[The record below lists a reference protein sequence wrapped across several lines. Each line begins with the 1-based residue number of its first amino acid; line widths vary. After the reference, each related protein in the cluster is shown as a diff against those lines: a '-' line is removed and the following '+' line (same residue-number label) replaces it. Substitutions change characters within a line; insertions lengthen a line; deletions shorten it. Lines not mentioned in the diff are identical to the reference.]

1 MPDKA
6 ELKRRRAQSQR
17 DKARNRREEEEVER
31 EEEEARRRRAQS
43 QRDKARN
50 RREDEERITRIARA
64 IQQQPALNYQPSQSA
79 AVPVAQSSTIS
90 LVAIM
95 EARSVKFMRDV
106 ARYLPF
112 RLAQLYLIFTGC
124 LMTRNTPMPRSLSTV
139 KNYLF
144 TNPLSARKA
153 NTSRRHSR
161 TRSLRE
167 VQEYSHSIH
176 SHALAASALHTPLNC
191 HPTPTPGSLSAGLS
205 STALALPSTTSRS
218 LPTKTAGL
226 VSFKH

>member
-6 ELKRRRAQSQR
+6 ELKRRRTQSRR
-17 DKARNRREEEEVER
+17 DKARNCREKEEAEREEEEV
-31 EEEEARRRRAQS
+31 RRRRAQS
-43 QRDKARN
+43 QRDKARH
-50 RREDEERITRIARA
+50 RREEEERITRTARA
-64 IQQQPALNYQPSQSA
+64 VQRQLALSYEPSQPA

-95 EARSVKFMRDV
+95 EARSAKFMRDI

-112 RLAQLYLIFTGC
+112 RLAQLYLTFIGC

-161 TRSLRE
+161 MRSLRE
-167 VQEYSHSIH
+167 VQEYSHSIMIVEPP
-176 SHALAASALHTPLNC
+176 TGGCLNTC
-191 HPTPTPGSLSAGLS
+191 TLVT
-205 STALALPSTTSRS
+205 TRTIYRMTSRVRWKLNLCARFS
-218 LPTKTAGL
+218 NGYQMTLRC
-226 VSFKH
+226 

>member
-106 ARYLPF
+106 ARMFNDTKYSDATVVIHGKKLPVHKSVICTQSEYFEKTFQDAFIEGSSGVLTFDTLPCTCSF
-112 RLAQLYLIFTGC
+112 RFA
-124 LMTRNTPMPRSLSTV
+124 
-139 KNYLF
+139 
-144 TNPLSARKA
+144 
-153 NTSRRHSR
+153 
-161 TRSLRE
+161 
-167 VQEYSHSIH
+167 
-176 SHALAASALHTPLNC
+176 HAA
-191 HPTPTPGSLSAGLS
+191 
-205 STALALPSTTSRS
+205 
-218 LPTKTAGL
+218 
-226 VSFKH
+226 